1 MTIPIIWGVTIIN
14 FAMITLSPGDPVQ
27 VMIGFNPN
35 VTNKDK
41 ADLALEL
48 NLLKIEKRSFIVEGV
63 TNTLPNGT
71 IDLANTKRY
80 ITTEEYMKKY
90 DFDEVYVG
98 LGRDMTDITHIFL
111 KDDYEKNIP
120 IADQLTLTN
129 YVSFKPNQTV
139 LTAISNEKLSL
150 TIDVPVGSTMII
162 VGHTID
168 PDDSA
173 DALFVMTSYKKMVV
187 PAFIERYF
195 RYLNNLMHGD
205 LGRSFNTREKVSYE
219 IGHRIPLTLRLQLI
233 GFLVLVMIAIPL
245 GVISATRQYSKFDY
259 TAMTASLVGYSM
271 PAFWQALMLQLVFG
285 VWLGWLPVAGAFP
298 PEDPTPPLLITLKHM
313 ILPVIVLGTGGAFLT
328 RLTRSEMLEVLRQ
341 DYVRTARAKGLAERV
356 VIYKH
361 AFKNVLIPFITIF
374 TVAIATLISG
384 SAMVEMVFQYPG
396 IGMMFIA
403 AAFQRDWPIIMG
415 TSLIIGSL
423 VIYANLVAD
432 VLYAL
437 VDPRIRY

>member
-1 MTIPIIWGVTIIN
+1 
-14 FAMITLSPGDPVQ
+14 
-27 VMIGFNPN
+27 
-35 VTNKDK
+35 
-41 ADLALEL
+41 
-48 NLLKIEKRSFIVEGV
+48 
-63 TNTLPNGT
+63 
-71 IDLANTKRY
+71 
-80 ITTEEYMKKY
+80 
-90 DFDEVYVG
+90 
-98 LGRDMTDITHIFL
+98 
-111 KDDYEKNIP
+111 
-120 IADQLTLTN
+120 
-129 YVSFKPNQTV
+129 
-139 LTAISNEKLSL
+139 
-150 TIDVPVGSTMII
+150 
-162 VGHTID
+162 
-168 PDDSA
+168 
-173 DALFVMTSYKKMVV
+173 DALVLVDSYDKMVK
-187 PAFIERYF
+187 PSFLERYF
-195 RYLNNLMHGD
+195 RYLNDLFHGD

-233 GFLVLVMIAIPL
+233 GFIVLILIAIPL
-245 GVISATRQYSKFDY
+245 GVLSATRQYSKFDY

-298 PEDPTPPLLITLKHM
+298 PEDPNPPLIMTLKHM